1 MKEVEEKYGGQQETS
16 ITFQLAPGPQYEMR
30 ILPCDLSRM
39 GQPGACRRQTLPVNG
54 NVRNAW
60 SIEIIGSGQM
70 RVDQDQ
76 KLEYTWDIDR
86 PIEPMLV
93 PPVTGLRSLQA
104 TDGSAAGITA
114 ATSSTGAL
122 EMVTNTMTQAHAP
135 TGMRERARALQ
146 AWSGLRRKARQLA
159 QGLEVPETWRLRIHG
174 KPPSYMIQ
182 PPCTGFQ
189 CTIVLSP
196 LAFIPGQTWA
206 IRLTVHS
213 RKEGWTQRAILVVP
227 TFVMPS
233 VGSALVLPSQGIAL
247 STKFEL
253 RADGWATA
261 QESLPLTYT
270 FGSVNWKL
278 GTQATIKTGAL
289 DTTIAILGAGNPA
302 DNDKFIVIV
311 LVEDIVGASATART
325 TAKVS
330 LPEVKSRRVGPDGA
344 RRAGNYTNLRSFS
357 AMMMTEAQIFAMCNK
372 VEGHIEVELTA
383 AIKDSDVGLAH
394 HLISSLASMLS
405 ASKDSCSQYDSIYKA
420 PPECSNVLVRRQGLR
435 FRLMLMLD
443 NANLTQKLTPTSA
456 IGQSSALMAICDTPA
471 EMDSNLLEYVLRFIE
486 DALEAIYFHPSVD
499 PENFAKIYA
508 SVLQSIIT
516 SKQAQDLPV
525 YASRRLSNV
534 SVSASSSA
542 RLQDVHAHA
551 QELLREAAL
560 DPQRIKQMMS
570 STDLVTDPSLI
581 RTRSEDEHLASAQYQ
596 LARGDPASVADG
608 MGSDARLL
616 PAHGAS
622 LRQTANPKGEELPRQ
637 VASARLIALVCVASP
652 IPRRW
657 PLCVPTCIHI
667 HIYTHKFTHLHIY
680 IHTYTHVHTH
690 THSPSPC
697 HARASHASA
706 RVSSVGQLPCA
717 SACRGLDAPA
727 LGCRV

>member
-1 MKEVEEKYGGQQETS
+1 MKEVEERFGGQQETS
-16 ITFQLAPGPQYEMR
+16 ITFQLAPGPQYEVR
-30 ILPCDLSRM
+30 ILPCDISRM
-39 GQPGACRRQTLPVNG
+39 GQQGACRRQTSPVNG

-93 PPVTGLRSLQA
+93 PPAMGLRSLPA
-104 TDGSAAGITA
+104 TDGAAAGMTA

-122 EMVTNTMTQAHAP
+122 EVVSNTTTQARAHA
-135 TGMRERARALQ
+135 GMPERARALQ

-159 QGLEVPETWRLRIHG
+159 QGLEVPQPWRLRIHG

-182 PPCTGFQ
+182 PPCTGFK

-213 RKEGWTQRAILVVP
+213 RKEGWTQRALLVVP

-233 VGSALVLPSQGIAL
+233 GGSVLVLPSQGTAL
-247 STKFEL
+247 NTQFEL

-270 FGSVNWKL
+270 FGSIHWKL
-278 GTQATIKTGAL
+278 GTQTTIKTGSL

-302 DNDKFIVIV
+302 DNDKVTVTV
-311 LVEDIVGASATART
+311 LVEDNDGASATTRT

-330 LPEVKSRRVGPDGA
+330 LPEMKSRRVGPDGA
-344 RRAGNYTNLRSFS
+344 RRADNYTNIGSLS

-372 VEGHIEVELTA
+372 VEGHIEAELTA

-405 ASKDSCSQYDSIYKA
+405 ASKDSCSQYGSIYQA

-443 NANLTQKLTPTSA
+443 NANLTQKLTSTSA
-456 IGQSSALMAICDTPA
+456 IGQTSALMAICDTPA
-471 EMDSNLLEYVLRFIE
+471 EMDSNLLQY
-486 DALEAIYFHPSVD
+486 ALGFMENALKAIYFHPSVD
-499 PENFAKIYA
+499 PEEFAKSYA
-508 SVLQSIIT
+508 QVLQSIIT
-516 SKQAQDLPV
+516 SRQAQDLPF
-525 YASRRLSNV
+525 YASRRLSHASV
-534 SVSASSSA
+534 SVNSA
-542 RLQDVHAHA
+542 RLQDMHAQT
-551 QELLREAAL
+551 QELLRDAAL
-560 DPQRIKQMMS
+560 DPQSITQTIS
-570 STDLVTDPSLI
+570 STDPSLTS
-581 RTRSEDEHLASAQYQ
+581 TRSEDEDWASAQYQ
-596 LARGDPASVADG
+596 LARGDPTSVAG
-608 MGSDARLL
+608 GIGKDAGLL

-622 LRQTANPKGEELPRQ
+622 LRQSANNKGTELPRH
-637 VASARLIALVCVASP
+637 VLSARLISLVCVASP
-652 IPRRW
+652 IPPRW
-657 PLCVPTCIHI
+657 PLCMPTCIHI
-667 HIYTHKFTHLHIY
+667 HIYTHTYTFTYTFTY
-680 IHTYTHVHTH
+680 IHIHTH

-697 HARASHASA
+697 TRQPICKCMPGSRCDSI
-706 RVSSVGQLPCA
+706 RVQGVGLVVWV
-717 SACRGLDAPA
+717 GFK
-727 LGCRV
+727 V